1 MTLNDILAQFA
12 SQHADFF
19 IESVSTEDRRAI
31 VAELIASP
39 EWALDD
45 WIKSKNNMWRQFSLI
60 TGNKLI
66 SRTITINDG
75 DDDLFDCICCFF

>member
-19 IESVSTEDRRAI
+19 VEPVSTEDRRAI

-39 EWALDD
+39 EWTLDD

-66 SRTITINDG
+66 SRTISINDG